1 MSENFFLDNKDLQ
14 FRLKHANL
22 REIVNLLENFYRQAE
37 FYPGAPKQY
46 DAAMQEYCRALTQ
59 LGRICAKS
67 IAPRASGVD
76 REGVTLHD
84 GQVSYA
90 AATADNMRDLG
101 AAGMLGVCL
110 PRMYGGLNY
119 PTTIYV
125 MLTELISRADASL
138 QNIFGLQEI
147 AVTIAK
153 FGDAEQK
160 NRLLPEF
167 VSGTADGAMALTEVE
182 AGSDLQSVQTAAV
195 FDEGSGQWLI
205 SGRKRFITNGCA
217 KVMLVLARSEP
228 ESQDGRGLSLFLVER
243 SPQVRVTALE
253 DKLGI
258 HGSPTCEVLFDRAP
272 AELIGQRRRGLTR
285 YVMALMN
292 GARLAIAAQA
302 VGIAEASFR
311 CALAYALERRQ
322 FGKSLAE
329 IIPISEMLT
338 RMKADIVAGRTL
350 LYETSRY
357 VDLRECYEN
366 RSAAEDSAPED
377 HEKEKRYGRY
387 AAVLTPMAKYFTTE
401 MCNRVCNDGIQCHGG
416 KGYMRDKLAERF
428 FRDARITNIYEG
440 TSQMQVVAAIGGVMQ
455 RVLLPLIEELA
466 GLDYRDRGREL
477 ADQLHTAWK
486 QTLAAIETVERRNAD
501 TRFYDL
507 MARRL
512 VRMQTLVLVAYL
524 MLRDSL
530 AEPARLPVTV
540 RFIDEYLPEIDMHWR
555 SVTSG
560 NHEWLDQ
567 TAEILR

>member
-14 FRLKHANL
+14 FRLKYANL

-37 FYPGAPKQY
+37 FYPGAPKQF

-59 LGRICAKS
+59 IGRICARN
-67 IAPRASGVD
+67 IAPRATSVD
-76 REGVTLHD
+76 RDGVTLQD

-90 AATADNMRDLG
+90 AATAENLRDLRE
-101 AAGMLGVCL
+101 AGMLGVCL

-119 PTTIYV
+119 PATIYI

-147 AVTIAK
+147 AATIAK

-160 NRLLPEF
+160 NRLLPQF
-167 VSGTADGAMALTEVE
+167 VNGAVDGAMALTEVE
-182 AGSDLQSVQTAAV
+182 AGSDLQAIQTTASL
-195 FDEGSGQWLI
+195 DEVTGRWRVN
-205 SGRKRFITNGCA
+205 GRKRFITNGCA

-228 ESQDGRGLSLFLVER
+228 ECQDGRGLSLFLVER
-243 SPQVRVTALE
+243 SPQVSVTALE

-258 HGSPTCEVLFDRAP
+258 HGSPTCEVLFNNAP
-272 AELIGQRRRGLTR
+272 AELIGQRRRGLSR

-302 VGIAEASFR
+302 IGIAEASLR
-311 CALAYALERRQ
+311 CALAYTAERRQ
-322 FGKSLAE
+322 FGKCLAE
-329 IIPISEMLT
+329 IIPVSEMLT

-350 LYETSRY
+350 LYETCRF

-366 RSAAEDSAPED
+366 RSAAADSAPED
-377 HEKEKRYGRY
+377 REKEKRYSRY
-387 AAVLTPMAKYFTTE
+387 AAALTPMTKYFTTE
-401 MCNRVCNDGIQCHGG
+401 MCNRVCYDSIQCHGG

-428 FRDARITNIYEG
+428 YRDARITNIYEG
-440 TSQMQVVAAIGGVMQ
+440 TSQMQVVAAIGGVMHRALQ
-455 RVLLPLIEELA
+455 PLIEELA
-466 GLDYRDRGREL
+466 GLDYRDRSREL
-477 ADQLHTAWK
+477 ADFLHAAWK

-501 TRFYDL
+501 SRFFDL

-524 MLRDSL
+524 MLRDTL
-530 AEPARLPVTV
+530 AEPARLPVTI

-560 NHEWLDQ
+560 SHEWLDH
-567 TAEILR
+567 TTEILH